1 MAPGDARTAVDRV
14 GLYRGMLLIVAVAV
28 PAFALAAWDAAFD
41 PFAARAAFS
50 GLALAA
56 LAASYR
62 WAWARARLRLALVLL
77 CHALFVWFMALSALH
92 RMLFEDILGVLPV
105 VIGVAVALRRPLEVV
120 WFIAFEIAVTA
131 VCYRFIDDPV
141 ADISIPIA
149 LFTAFTAALGWMGV
163 WRNRLEEQLAVAN
176 ATLEARV
183 AERTDLL
190 MREAA
195 ERRAA
200 ELRANAASEA
210 KSRFLANMSH
220 ELRTP
225 LNAVIGYAELVEA
238 ELAGS
243 EQARHCADLER
254 VTRAAGHL
262 LALIDNILDL
272 SQVEAG
278 AAALRREA
286 VAVAPAVDEALMLIA
301 PTLAGRGVPVVR
313 AVAADLELLGDRRA
327 VIRVLVSLLDNA
339 AKFTSNGTITVTAE
353 RVGAAV
359 ELTVRDTG
367 AGIPAAALG
376 RIFDRFTQADDS
388 ATRLFGGAGLGLA
401 LCRELVHRMAGSI
414 VVDSAV
420 GVGSTFTVRLPA
432 A

>member
-1 MAPGDARTAVDRV
+1 
-14 GLYRGMLLIVAVAV
+14 
-28 PAFALAAWDAAFD
+28 
-41 PFAARAAFS
+41 
-50 GLALAA
+50 
-56 LAASYR
+56 
-62 WAWARARLRLALVLL
+62 
-77 CHALFVWFMALSALH
+77 
-92 RMLFEDILGVLPV
+92 
-105 VIGVAVALRRPLEVV
+105 
-120 WFIAFEIAVTA
+120 
-131 VCYRFIDDPV
+131 
-141 ADISIPIA
+141 
-149 LFTAFTAALGWMGV
+149 
-163 WRNRLEEQLAVAN
+163 
-176 ATLEARV
+176 
-183 AERTDLL
+183 
-190 MREAA
+190 
-195 ERRAA
+195 
-200 ELRANAASEA
+200 
-210 KSRFLANMSH
+210 
-220 ELRTP
+220 
-225 LNAVIGYAELVEA
+225 
-238 ELAGS
+238 
-243 EQARHCADLER
+243 
-254 VTRAAGHL
+254 
-262 LALIDNILDL
+262 LIDNILDL